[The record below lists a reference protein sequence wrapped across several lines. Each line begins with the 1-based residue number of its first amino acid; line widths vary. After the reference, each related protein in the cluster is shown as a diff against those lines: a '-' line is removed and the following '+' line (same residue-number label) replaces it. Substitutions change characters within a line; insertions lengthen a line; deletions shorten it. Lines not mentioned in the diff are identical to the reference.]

1 MKKDKTETRHTQ
13 TISSQANEAILN
25 STTTT
30 TIHPEF
36 IIRDPYLSEYIP
48 SENQKKQIKVLL
60 ITTPSVPNKGHS
72 ILEKCLS
79 DCIQQSHDSRAP
91 DLVITPEHW
100 ISSGS
105 CTVPP
110 SQHSEVMEIARVL
123 SRYHCYGFIGMTL
136 VENVTNSK
144 NSKSFSVE
152 YQRFNVVTV
161 INPKGQVL
169 GVYKKRHPTAH
180 ETALSIGDR
189 VGIFDTIYGRIAVL
203 ICFDIE
209 SENIL
214 QETLLYQ
221 PKIIVNPTFIGGGG
235 LFDSNLNLTPQDAE
249 RSRYFQ
255 IKTSLEAFGRNFEK
269 TCVDSRVT
277 IIRCDTAV
285 MSGGRGTHQ
294 LMTPYSTIYPPSFY
308 RNMDFCFYVDLD
320 VNENDFSH
328 ETAAPPRDRSDQA
341 DNVGARYVMY
351 SNERQRSVLLN
362 RKDVVHEKDV
372 KVTTTTTTP
381 SSSSLAVNPF
391 GVKFY
396 GHNKYICHDQER
408 VALVNADVLFCNEEL
423 DRLNIYETF
432 GAFIEDIFVRFDKKQ
447 LLIMTSD
454 HMLRIFT
461 LLDDELKLK
470 ACNKSFLKFEK
481 QFKIPLS
488 LEVTSSE
495 NGDDTE
501 RCDNNKHIA
510 ICRKFCSFGKSSQNP
525 THLFIYSSN
534 GILRVQL
541 TSTKF
546 NNREELISFDSSN
559 YYVNKTSCSQQEI
572 LTLVDYE
579 ESTQTLYFLLWNT
592 EKKNEL
598 LLASK
603 CFGHDLDIQETTSCM
618 MVILSSVTIDNLNLT
633 KEEESTLIQVQKTL
647 ERNNEKHF
655 VITFRNKH
663 SSFEKML
670 PLTCNTHPKP
680 SLHLMER
687 PILLP
692 QPCTCVLPLN
702 LSQYLAATVEGELLL
717 LETTLQQQQDQ
728 VTPSVRHHFHRIP
741 IHKARRILSM
751 HFNEMQGCLVMF
763 HEDATSEGVYQSLT
777 RFGTNRFVA
786 DLSNFFV

>member
-1 MKKDKTETRHTQ
+1 MSLPSNIPPPPPLFTTPPRSS
-13 TISSQANEAILN
+13 ISSVDDHTTLSSNIPPPPPFAFSSNSVTSVPPPPPPSSMSSS
-25 STTTT
+25 STTSK
-30 TIHPEF
+30 I
-36 IIRDPYLSEYIP
+36 
-48 SENQKKQIKVLL
+48 LL

-285 MSGGRGTHQ
+285 MSGGR
-294 LMTPYSTIYPPSFY
+294 
-308 RNMDFCFYVDLD
+308 D

-432 GAFIEDIFVRFDKKQ
+432 GAFIEDI
-447 LLIMTSD
+447 L
-454 HMLRIFT
+454 
-461 LLDDELKLK
+461 
-470 ACNKSFLKFEK
+470 
-481 QFKIPLS
+481 
-488 LEVTSSE
+488 
-495 NGDDTE
+495 
-501 RCDNNKHIA
+501 
-510 ICRKFCSFGKSSQNP
+510 
-525 THLFIYSSN
+525 
-534 GILRVQL
+534 
-541 TSTKF
+541 
-546 NNREELISFDSSN
+546 
-559 YYVNKTSCSQQEI
+559 
-572 LTLVDYE
+572 
-579 ESTQTLYFLLWNT
+579 
-592 EKKNEL
+592 
-598 LLASK
+598 
-603 CFGHDLDIQETTSCM
+603 
-618 MVILSSVTIDNLNLT
+618 
-633 KEEESTLIQVQKTL
+633 
-647 ERNNEKHF
+647 
-655 VITFRNKH
+655 
-663 SSFEKML
+663 
-670 PLTCNTHPKP
+670 
-680 SLHLMER
+680 
-687 PILLP
+687 
-692 QPCTCVLPLN
+692 
-702 LSQYLAATVEGELLL
+702 
-717 LETTLQQQQDQ
+717 
-728 VTPSVRHHFHRIP
+728 
-741 IHKARRILSM
+741 
-751 HFNEMQGCLVMF
+751 
-763 HEDATSEGVYQSLT
+763 
-777 RFGTNRFVA
+777 
-786 DLSNFFV
+786 